1 MRKLPLVLALLGV
14 LSLAGAAAVG
24 LTGIEIDVRDG
35 SYDCGAAVARLGGDD
50 REQDWALESLG
61 INEGDEPDVPEADLP
76 HVACKDAT
84 DDRLLPTYA
93 LVGLGLVLLAA
104 AAVVAL
110 LVRRRRAAPRRPA
123 PADAGSTT
131 EAPPS

>member
-104 AAVVAL
+104 AVGVL
-110 LVRRRRAAPRRPA
+110 LVQRRRAAPSRRA